1 MKTVINV
8 VIGLL
13 AGLLVAGALY
23 VTTRVPVGQPIIL
36 LPTPTTQ
43 PIYVFISGA
52 VKHPGVYKLPSGSR
66 YVEAVQMAGGFS
78 SEADLSQVNLAKKLI
93 DEEQLVIPG
102 GTGNPA
108 PELTIGGNGL
118 LYTPTPPAGKPVNLN
133 TASADELDKVPGI
146 GPTAAQ
152 KIVEYRTANGPFT
165 RIEDLLKV
173 PGIGPTILDEI
184 RGQVTIGEIPT
195 LAVIT
200 VTPTP

>member
-1 MKTVINV
+1 M
-8 VIGLL
+8 
-13 AGLLVAGALY
+13 
-23 VTTRVPVGQPIIL
+23 
-36 LPTPTTQ
+36 
-43 PIYVFISGA
+43 
-52 VKHPGVYKLPSGSR
+52 
-66 YVEAVQMAGGFS
+66 
-78 SEADLSQVNLAKKLI
+78 
-93 DEEQLVIPG
+93 
-102 GTGNPA
+102 
-108 PELTIGGNGL
+108 
-118 LYTPTPPAGKPVNLN
+118 
-133 TASADELDKVPGI
+133 PGI

>member
-102 GTGNPA
+102 GTGNPT